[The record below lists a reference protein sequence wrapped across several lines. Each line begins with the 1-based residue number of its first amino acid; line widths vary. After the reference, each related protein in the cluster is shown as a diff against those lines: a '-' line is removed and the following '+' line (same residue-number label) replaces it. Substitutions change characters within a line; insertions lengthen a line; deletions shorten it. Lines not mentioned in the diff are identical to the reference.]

1 MEQSGGSEVLAPAL
15 SAHTDLLR
23 HHVVIAVTGPLTTE
37 DHGTALSAACLPLP
51 PTYGLLINLS
61 AVTSITEAGI
71 EGLRQLVAIAQNSGH
86 LIAFVCDNS
95 ILRAGL
101 MLAELDAIAP
111 VLTAEEEAVPLVGY
125 AA

>member
-1 MEQSGGSEVLAPAL
+1 MLAPAL

-23 HHVVIAVTGPLTTE
+23 HHVVIAVNGPLTTT
-37 DHGTALSAACLPLP
+37 DHGAALAAACLPLP
-51 PTYGLLINLS
+51 PTYGLMINLS

-71 EGLRQLVAIAQNSGH
+71 DGLRQLAASAQDNGH
-86 LIAFVCDNS
+86 LLAFVCDNS
-95 ILRAGL
+95 IMRSGLVLAGL
-101 MLAELDAIAP
+101 DTIAP

>member
-1 MEQSGGSEVLAPAL
+1 MLAPAL
-15 SAHTDLLR
+15 CAHTDLLR

-37 DHGTALSAACLPLP
+37 DHGIALSAACLPLP

-61 AVTSITEAGI
+61 AVTSISEAGI
-71 EGLRQLVAIAQNSGH
+71 KGLRRLASTAQDSGH
-86 LIAFVCDNS
+86 LIAFVCENS

-101 MLAELDAIAP
+101 MLAELDTIAP